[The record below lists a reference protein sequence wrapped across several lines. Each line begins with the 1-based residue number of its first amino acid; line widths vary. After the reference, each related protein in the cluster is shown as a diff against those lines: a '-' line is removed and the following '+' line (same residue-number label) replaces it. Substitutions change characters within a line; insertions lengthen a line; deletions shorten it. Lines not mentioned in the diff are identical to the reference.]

1 MKKKRKIFRNLLFF
15 LLLIVLTFYILLKD
29 QDIFQIINIMRSVKL
44 EYVLI
49 GMLCMII
56 YIILES
62 VNLGRTLKT
71 LKEKSSFI
79 KNMKYA
85 LIGFFFSSITPAAS
99 GGQPMQVYYMHKD
112 KISVANSTLAL
123 LINLTSMQIITI
135 SFALISLIFNYQYL
149 NTALII
155 FFIVGIL
162 LNISALVLLLIGILS
177 KRMSKGLI
185 NITIKILRFFKI
197 KNIEE
202 KQEKL
207 EKELEKYQYSAV
219 YIKNNKK
226 LILKIILTTAIQ
238 FAVYYSVSYW
248 TYRAF
253 GFSEHNILE
262 IISMQSVLFAT
273 VSGIPSPGAVGVTEG
288 AFMEIFE
295 SVFPATMISS
305 AVLINRGVNFYL
317 LVIISAVVV
326 IINDLRSKDKVGDG
340 ATDDPSSK
348 LV

>member
-56 YIILES
+56 YIMLES

-71 LKEKSSFI
+71 LNEKSSFI

-305 AVLINRGVNFYL
+305 AVLINRGINFYL

-326 IINDLRSKDKVGDG
+326 IINDLRSKDKV
-340 ATDDPSSK
+340 DDSS
-348 LV
+348 LDDSQINVQ